1 MDNPTDLKYA
11 ASHEWLRREDDG
23 TATVGITHHAQDALG
38 DLVYVEL
45 PEVGR
50 RLEQG
55 EACVVVESTKAA
67 SDVYAPLSG
76 EVVEA
81 NAELADTPQKVNE
94 SPYEGGWLFKLK
106 LSDPKQMGEL
116 LAADAYRKSA
126 GGRATIC
133 AFSAARSSAAATSG
147 RTKPRSRRC
156 SARSASARSTS

>member
-1 MDNPTDLKYA
+1 MNLPEKLKYTE
-11 ASHEWLRREDDG
+11 SHEWIADNKDG
-23 TATVGITHHAQDALG
+23 TVTIGITAVATEQLG

-45 PEVGR
+45 PQPGTRVEKGSTI
-50 RLEQG
+50 
-55 EACVVVESTKAA
+55 AVVESTKAA

-81 NAELADTPQKVNE
+81 NAELAETPQKVNE

-126 GGRATIC
+126 GG
-133 AFSAARSSAAATSG
+133 
-147 RTKPRSRRC
+147 
-156 SARSASARSTS
+156 

>member
-1 MDNPTDLKYA
+1 MNLPEKLKYTE
-11 ASHEWLRREDDG
+11 SHEWIADNKDG
-23 TATVGITHHAQDALG
+23 TVTIGITAVATEQLG

-45 PEVGR
+45 PQPGTRVEKGSTI
-50 RLEQG
+50 
-55 EACVVVESTKAA
+55 AVVESTKAA

-106 LSDPKQMGEL
+106 LSDPKQLAEL

-126 GGRATIC
+126 GG
-133 AFSAARSSAAATSG
+133 
-147 RTKPRSRRC
+147 
-156 SARSASARSTS
+156 

>member
-1 MDNPTDLKYA
+1 VNLPETLKYTE
-11 ASHEWLRREDDG
+11 SHEWIADNKDG
-23 TATVGITHHAQDALG
+23 TVTIGITAVATEQLG

-45 PEVGR
+45 PQPGTRVEKGSTI
-50 RLEQG
+50 
-55 EACVVVESTKAA
+55 AVVESTKAA

-81 NAELADTPQKVNE
+81 NDELADTPQKVNE

-126 GGRATIC
+126 GG
-133 AFSAARSSAAATSG
+133 
-147 RTKPRSRRC
+147 
-156 SARSASARSTS
+156 